1 LALSAQTKHEISEY
15 LESLI
20 PRVIESANKLTL
32 KEIINK
38 KNPLVR
44 EMFYDNPE
52 EFITFFVME
61 RVERSFVTLMGKII
75 ENIVEILVQSQ
86 GGEIIGTKKDWEPYD
101 LKCILPDGKE
111 YWLEIKS
118 ITGQNNSNQN
128 SINKY
133 RDVAVKEGKEFRL
146 CIYYPTKSNI
156 KSNNKADYILIGE
169 EFWSFVGG
177 DIATESYIFNLIRN
191 IARDFS
197 FTTLVRTRTEELLEE
212 YIRDSKLG

>member
-1 LALSAQTKHEISEY
+1 MALSAQTKHEISEY

-75 ENIVEILVQSQ
+75 ENIVEILVQAQ
-86 GGEIIGTKKDWEPYD
+86 GGEIIGTKKDWEPVCSAC
-101 LKCILPDGKE
+101 K
-111 YWLEIKS
+111 
-118 ITGQNNSNQN
+118 
-128 SINKY
+128 
-133 RDVAVKEGKEFRL
+133 
-146 CIYYPTKSNI
+146 
-156 KSNNKADYILIGE
+156 
-169 EFWSFVGG
+169 
-177 DIATESYIFNLIRN
+177 
-191 IARDFS
+191 
-197 FTTLVRTRTEELLEE
+197 
-212 YIRDSKLG
+212 